1 MEVKIVKSFTATI
14 YVGLKIRDT
23 GVVQSVDEIH
33 SIAQS
38 YCNREG
44 DCITISNT
52 DFIYKNGGET
62 GVAIGF
68 IQYPRF
74 IRDEDD
80 ILDRALRL
88 AEKIM
93 NRMQQYRVTVVCSDE
108 TYMLSNE
115 NLLKE
120 TPTND

>member
-23 GVVQSVDEIH
+23 GVVQEGGEIRN
-33 SIAQS
+33 IVQS

-44 DCITISNT
+44 DCVTISKT
-52 DFIYKNGGET
+52 DFIYRDGGEN

-74 IRDEDD
+74 IRDEAD

-93 NRMQQYRVTVVCSDE
+93 NRMQQCRVTVVCPDK

-115 NLLKE
+115 SMAANR
-120 TPTND
+120 